1 MIDKVCKNC
10 DYFEPYKEY
19 IAENC
24 GFIGLCHRYPDYR
37 NVANG
42 HWCGEWK
49 LRRGRIRMT
58 KEELIE
64 KQIPKKPYIDNDNGV
79 YEKEYCPACYRSL
92 FPNDSHCKCG
102 QAIDW
107 SESE

>member
-1 MIDKVCKNC
+1 MF
-10 DYFEPYKEY
+10 DYKRVVV
-19 IAENC
+19 
-24 GFIGLCHRYPDYR
+24 IGCPGAGKSTFSR
-37 NVANG
+37 
-42 HWCGEWK
+42 K
-49 LRRGRIRMT
+49 LHAVTNLPLFYLDALYWNKDCTHITRA
-58 KEELIE
+58 ELIE

-79 YEKEYCPACYRSL
+79 YEKEYCPTCYRSL

>member
-1 MIDKVCKNC
+1 
-10 DYFEPYKEY
+10 
-19 IAENC
+19 
-24 GFIGLCHRYPDYR
+24 
-37 NVANG
+37 
-42 HWCGEWK
+42 
-49 LRRGRIRMT
+49 MT

-79 YEKEYCPACYRSL
+79 YEKEYCPTCYRSL

-102 QAIDW
+102 QSIDW